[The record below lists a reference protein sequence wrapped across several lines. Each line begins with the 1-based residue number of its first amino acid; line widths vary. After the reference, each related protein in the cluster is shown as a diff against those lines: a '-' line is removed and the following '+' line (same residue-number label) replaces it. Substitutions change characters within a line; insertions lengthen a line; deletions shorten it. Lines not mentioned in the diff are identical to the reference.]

1 VLSYAEAGG
10 CGDCVA
16 LGVVGLCCVVR
27 CGVVWCGVGLIDLE
41 EEE

>member
-1 VLSYAEAGG
+1 MLSYAEAGG

-16 LGVVGLCCVVR
+16 LGVVGLCCEVW
-27 CGVVWCGVGLIDLE
+27 CGVVWCGLIDLE